1 MELESVGQK
10 ISKAMQGNQ
19 NARPAH
25 RLISDTLRM
34 IAVQNPKRLRTIC
47 DKMMTKA
54 EDDVLAFR
62 EIADRIEGKVALQIQ
77 SNTTVTVI
85 DADLLRE
92 AGYLLSQIGTTLPP
106 PIEIVDPEPSEE
118 VETGHDKARKR
129 YEVHKR
135 RKDRQVK
142 VDATP

>member
-10 ISKAMQGNQ
+10 ISRAMQGNQ

-54 EDDVLAFR
+54 EDDVQAFR
-62 EIADRIEGKVALQIQ
+62 EIADRIEGKVSSQEHVQIKIII
-77 SNTTVTVI
+77 SKSL
-85 DADLLRE
+85 D
-92 AGYLLSQIGTTLPP
+92 SLPP
-106 PIEIVDPEPSEE
+106 VE
-118 VETGHDKARKR
+118 VVAASQD
-129 YEVHKR
+129 
-135 RKDRQVK
+135 D
-142 VDATP
+142 DAS